1 MVLED
6 NLFED
11 LTEKQIILF
20 KKILEDNDITYEV
33 MSNPYDRINNITYE
47 AKSYEYK
54 NFNEFIDDLNSQY
67 IAEVYLYK
75 VCISSKEDS
84 GELSYKIRYTS
95 NKDLIKNKTIKDI
108 KKLIGTIKS
117 NKNVQSISVDKIRN
131 ILEKRCISEEASRNI
146 VKLIRILEKELN
158 KSPEESK

>member
-6 NLFED
+6 YLFED

-20 KKILEDNDITYEV
+20 KKILEDNSITYEV
-33 MSNPYDRINNITYE
+33 MQSPCDRINNINYE

-54 NFNEFIDDLNSQY
+54 NFNEFIDDLNYQCS
-67 IAEVYLYK
+67 AEIYLYK
-75 VCISSKEDS
+75 VYVSTDADS
-84 GELSYKIRYTS
+84 GELYYKIRYTT
-95 NKDLIKNKTIKDI
+95 NKDLIKNKTLKSI

-131 ILEKRCISEEASRNI
+131 ILEKHCISEEASRNI

>member
-11 LTEKQIILF
+11 LTEKQIDLF
-20 KKILEDNDITYEV
+20 KRSLEDNNITYEV
-33 MSNPYDRINNITYE
+33 MQSPCNRINNINYE

-54 NFNEFIDDLNSQY
+54 NFNEFIDDLNSQS

-75 VCISSKEDS
+75 VYVSTDANS
-84 GELSYKIRYTS
+84 GELFYKIRYTA

-108 KKLIGTIKS
+108 KKLISSIKL
-117 NKNVQSISVDKIRN
+117 NKKIPGISTEKIRN
-131 ILEKRCISEEASRNI
+131 ILEKQGISEEASRNI
-146 VKLIRILEKELN
+146 VKLIRILEKEFMSNLKN
-158 KSPEESK
+158 

>member
-11 LTEKQIILF
+11 MSEKQIILF
-20 KKILEDNDITYEV
+20 KKTLEDNNITYEV
-33 MSNPYDRINNITYE
+33 MQSPCDRINNINYE

-54 NFNEFIDDLNSQY
+54 NFNEFIDDLNSQF

-84 GELSYKIRYTS
+84 GELFYKIRYTS
-95 NKDLIKNKTIKDI
+95 NKDLIKNKTLESIE
-108 KKLIGTIKS
+108 KLIGTIKS

-131 ILEKRCISEEASRNI
+131 ILEKQCISEEASRII

>member
-11 LTEKQIILF
+11 MSEKQIILF
-20 KKILEDNDITYEV
+20 KKILEDNSITYEV
-33 MSNPYDRINNITYE
+33 MCNPYDRINNINYE

-54 NFNEFIDDLNSQY
+54 NFNEFIDDLNSQS

-75 VCISSKEDS
+75 VCISYKEDS
-84 GELSYKIRYTS
+84 GELYYKIRYTA
-95 NKDLIKNKTIKDI
+95 NKDLIKNKTLKSI

-131 ILEKRCISEEASRNI
+131 ILEKRWISEEASRNI

-158 KSPEESK
+158 KSPEELK